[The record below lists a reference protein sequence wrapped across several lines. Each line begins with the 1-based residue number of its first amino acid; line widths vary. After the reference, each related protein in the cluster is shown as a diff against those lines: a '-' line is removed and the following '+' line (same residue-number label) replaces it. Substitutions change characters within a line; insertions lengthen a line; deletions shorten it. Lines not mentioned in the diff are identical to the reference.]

1 MRRSSTALSRLT
13 RLLAGCVSAFL
24 IAGLPACGSATA
36 SSHTGA
42 SATPTA
48 CAATVAGA
56 LGQVGERVYHA
67 AATGDDV
74 AEALGRVRGSA
85 ALASAVQSG
94 NASAAAAAL
103 RTLLKGQIV
112 RIEVL
117 RDGHVL
123 ASAGAGSAIAPV
135 DGSIPGTDGSFI
147 LSVQSDE
154 DYLQVTHQIT
164 GAQVLLISGTKRLAG
179 TTSGPASVP
188 ASGPLSFGG
197 QGYEVVSLA
206 GASYPSGAMRIA
218 LLVPAGGLACP
229 GSAAQTRV
237 ETLGEVGER
246 IYREERSSP
255 AVVATLHR
263 LERSAAFRS
272 AVAARNAAATHE
284 AIDGFFAAHIH
295 VVRVRVTVGERAGER
310 LLIDDG
316 GPYVLAPV
324 RGTLRSGGRVVGH
337 FEMSIQDDAGYLKLA
352 RLFTG
357 AQVLM
362 RVGAR
367 QVQGT
372 LSPGPASVP
381 DRGAVSYGGHSYEAY
396 SFTAE
401 AFPSGALQISLLLA
415 S

>member
-1 MRRSSTALSRLT
+1 M
-13 RLLAGCVSAFL
+13 
-24 IAGLPACGSATA
+24 
-36 SSHTGA
+36 
-42 SATPTA
+42 
-48 CAATVAGA
+48 
-56 LGQVGERVYHA
+56 
-67 AATGDDV
+67 
-74 AEALGRVRGSA
+74 
-85 ALASAVQSG
+85 
-94 NASAAAAAL
+94 
-103 RTLLKGQIV
+103 

-117 RDGHVL
+117 REGHVL

-147 LSVQSDE
+147 LSVQSDQ

-164 GAQVLLISGTKRLAG
+164 GAQVLLLSGTRRLAG

-206 GASYPSGAMRIA
+206 GASYPAAAMRIA
-218 LLVPAGGLACP
+218 LLVPSSGLACP

-246 IYREERSSP
+246 IYREELSSP

-263 LERSAAFRS
+263 LERSSVFRS
-272 AVAARNAAATHE
+272 AVAAHNAAATHE

-295 VVRVRVTVGERAGER
+295 VVRVRVTVGER

-324 RGTLRSGGRVVGH
+324 RGTLRSGGHVIGH

-381 DRGAVSYGGHSYEAY
+381 DRGPVSYGGQSYEAY

-401 AFPSGALQISLLLA
+401 AFPSGALHISLLLA